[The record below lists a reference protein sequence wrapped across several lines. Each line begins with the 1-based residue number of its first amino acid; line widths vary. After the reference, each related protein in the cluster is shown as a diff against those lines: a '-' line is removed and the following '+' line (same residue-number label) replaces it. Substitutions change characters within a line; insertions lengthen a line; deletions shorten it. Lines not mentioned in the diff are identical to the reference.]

1 VPRRSRF
8 IARAFSIAV
17 YSWVRN
23 HVEVVSC
30 LEPVLST
37 TQSKP
42 ATVDA
47 LGWCKTMWGSGE
59 NLGHTDIDKY
69 RWGHGIAYGERMAEE
84 IVALRPVPLND
95 SRIKVC

>member
-1 VPRRSRF
+1 
-8 IARAFSIAV
+8 V
-17 YSWVRN
+17 YSWVRSR
-23 HVEVVSC
+23 VEVVSC
-30 LEPVLST
+30 LESVLST
-37 TQSKP
+37 TRSKP